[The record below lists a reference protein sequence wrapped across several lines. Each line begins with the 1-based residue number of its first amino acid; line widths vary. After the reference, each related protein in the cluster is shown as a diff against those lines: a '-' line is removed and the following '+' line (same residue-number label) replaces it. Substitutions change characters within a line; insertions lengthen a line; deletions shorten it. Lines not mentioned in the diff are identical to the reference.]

1 MKKKM
6 KKTLLV
12 ALLLAGAV
20 VFGAKQTR
28 AEVVEAKKG
37 QTYTGEYAV
46 IVNTSQ
52 ERTESSGTL
61 QFVSRSKSAQAVQ
74 EDSPGE
80 TSQSILQEE
89 TASLYNV
96 QHMPESRVVDAKAGV
111 SYKVGDI
118 RKGIGY
124 PDGTAI
130 EQNYVCIGVGEHCY
144 IWMEMNL
151 MQSYQK
157 QGLLSAIARE
167 TAQVYDGEPYT
178 VLDTL
183 CSGSFP
189 AQDGSGK
196 LSILLET
203 LHTST
208 GVYMYETDITAI
220 HLRTP
225 AAGEYIPG
233 QMARYNG
240 LLVHEGQHAL
250 LHLMTGFPAE
260 AKWFTEGLSVATMD
274 YIWGSTDNNQWLSY
288 IKDNGALRNGAS
300 LLYSSYRNSTGLDYG
315 IQYLFVRYMIDQMA
329 KGYDPMAVLPNLY
342 RQSASGK
349 NAQQFLTTFTGREF
363 STFLADFYT
372 AVAACEKDGNY
383 GFYMDAVAENGA
395 ALYPRYTGNS
405 GQAVQI
411 EKTGALLIPLNGG
424 SFTVPADCGE
434 DIKIRIVGT
443 ATSGTAVA
451 LQGKGTAESPY
462 LLHSAAELRYI
473 YKYPGAAYRLETDIR
488 MNGSENFT
496 VPSFSG
502 VLDGNGHTI
511 YGLRRPL
518 TADNTGTIQNLLAEA
533 AFTADCTGMQGILA
547 NENHGTITNC
557 HVSGSIR
564 GRLPGVKMSQTLKQD
579 PVVGGIAGRNYQ
591 GFCIEKCT
599 SSVTMELTGAMADC
613 RVGGIAGE
621 TNGTIDG
628 CTFTGTIRVTQT
640 NGSAYNVYV
649 GGIVGELLRDYGFYG
664 MVKNSRNQGTLNV
677 SGGTKAVGQ
686 ICGYSTLFLSAEAAA
701 YYLSGCTWD
710 AAKGTSYGTPVSL
723 DTENPKTE
731 EPEISLPAPSI
742 TETQL
747 LAVQGQASYLY
758 TGNVTG
764 GSGTYETTVVSEQL
778 PTGIKRT
785 AMPGG
790 YRDCFMY
797 EGTPTGAPGTYTSRY
812 QVRDTVTEK
821 AMVVTVT
828 IELVTVNTAKI
839 YRFAL
844 EKEPNSLEKDIEASI
859 DGTGIRLTVPATVS
873 VSALHL
879 AIEYGYTSGSR
890 LTYYDGI
897 AWKEY
902 YTNIE
907 FDFSQPRLFKVTA
920 PDQKTTQVYTVTV
933 IRETASGGE
942 TGGNNGGATGN
953 GSGNNG
959 GATGNGSGNN
969 GGTTGNGSGNNGST
983 VGSGSGNS
991 GGTTGSIGGNS
1002 GSTAG
1007 NGSGSS
1013 GGTTGSGS
1021 GTPSASKPHQ
1031 HRIVADPAVAPT
1043 CTTPGKT
1050 AGSHC
1055 ADCKI
1060 IIQEQRTISA
1070 TGHTVVWT
1078 DGSEPTFWNEG
1089 KTASAYCG
1097 VCHVT
1102 LQSAQPIARKSGTG
1116 NLNMT
1121 SFPMR
1126 VKQKTTAL
1134 RVENMAAGDW
1144 IVSWTSLNPKVATV
1158 NARGMITAKKQ
1169 GKAWIQVT
1177 LASGIVLKAQVK
1189 VQKKQVKTTRLSAN
1203 TGTLRLKA
1211 GTKAKLNPTAYP
1223 LTTQQ
1228 KIIYSSKN
1236 KKIAAVNGKGWIQ
1249 AKKQGQTTVTI
1260 RSGSKKTRVKVVVY
1274 K

>member
-6 KKTLLV
+6 KKILLV

-52 ERTESSGTL
+52 KRTESSGTL
-61 QFVSRSKSAQAVQ
+61 QFVSGSKNAQAVQ
-74 EDSPGE
+74 EDSHRE
-80 TSQSILQEE
+80 TSQSTLQEE

-96 QHMPESRVVDAKAGV
+96 QHMPKSHVVDAKAGV

-178 VLDTL
+178 VLNTL

-288 IKDNGALRNGAS
+288 IKDNDALRNGAS

-349 NAQQFLTTFTGREF
+349 NAQQFLTAFTGREF

-434 DIKIRIVGT
+434 DIKIRIVRT
-443 ATSGTAVA
+443 ATAGTAVA

-557 HVSGSIR
+557 HVSGSIK

-591 GFCIEKCT
+591 GFCIENCT

-621 TNGTIDG
+621 TNGTING

-649 GGIVGELLRDYGFYG
+649 GGIVGELLRDYGFCG

-677 SGGTKAVGQ
+677 SGGKKAVGQ
-686 ICGYSTLFLSAEAAA
+686 ICGYSMLFSSAEKAA

-710 AAKGTSYGTPVSL
+710 AAKGTSYGIPVSL

-821 AMVVTVT
+821 AMVVTVK
-828 IELVTVNTAKI
+828 IELVTVDTAKI

-933 IRETASGGE
+933 IRETASGEE

-953 GSGNNG
+953 GSG
-959 GATGNGSGNN
+959 
-969 GGTTGNGSGNNGST
+969 
-983 VGSGSGNS
+983 
-991 GGTTGSIGGNS
+991 
-1002 GSTAG
+1002 
-1007 NGSGSS
+1007 
-1013 GGTTGSGS
+1013 
-1021 GTPSASKPHQ
+1021 TPSSSKPHQ

-1043 CTTPGKT
+1043 CTAPGKT

-1089 KTASAYCG
+1089 KTASAYCS

-1134 RVENMAAGDW
+1134 QVENMAAGDW

-1203 TGTLRLKA
+1203 TGTLRLQA

-1228 KIIYSSKN
+1228 KITYSSKN

-1260 RSGSKKTRVKVVVY
+1260 RSGSKKTRVNVVVY

>member
-1 MKKKM
+1 MKKI
-6 KKTLLV
+6 LLV

-20 VFGAKQTR
+20 AFGARQTR

-37 QTYTGEYAV
+37 QTYTGKYAV

-61 QFVSRSKSAQAVQ
+61 QFVSGSKNAQAVQ
-74 EDSPGE
+74 KDSHRE
-80 TSQSILQEE
+80 ASQSILQEE

-96 QHMPESRVVDAKAGV
+96 QRMPESRVADAKAGV

-144 IWMEMNL
+144 IWMELNL

-178 VLDTL
+178 VLNTL

-225 AAGEYIPG
+225 AADEYIPG

-288 IKDNGALRNGAS
+288 IKDNDALRNGAS

-315 IQYLFVRYMIDQMA
+315 IQYLFVRYMIDQLA
-329 KGYDPMAVLPNLY
+329 QGYDPMAVLPNLY
-342 RQSASGK
+342 RQNASGK
-349 NAQQFLTTFTGREF
+349 NAQQFLTAFTGREF

-434 DIKIRIVGT
+434 DIVIRIVGT

-451 LQGKGTAESPY
+451 LQGEGTAKSPY

-518 TADNTGTIQNLLAEA
+518 TADNTGTIQNLLTEA
-533 AFTADCTGMQGILA
+533 AFTADCTGMQGILV

-591 GFCIEKCT
+591 GFRIEKCT

-664 MVKNSRNQGTLNV
+664 MVKDSRSQGMLNV

-686 ICGYSTLFLSAEAAA
+686 ICGYSTLFSSAEAAA
-701 YYLSGCTWD
+701 YYLPDCTWD

-742 TETQL
+742 TETKL

-797 EGTPTGAPGTYTSRY
+797 EGTPTGAPGIYTSRY
-812 QVRDTVTEK
+812 QVKDTVTEK
-821 AMVVTVT
+821 AIMVTVT
-828 IELVTVNTAKI
+828 IELVTVDTAKI

-844 EKEPNSLEKDIEASI
+844 EKEPNGLEKDIEAAI

-902 YTNIE
+902 YSNIE
-907 FDFSQPRLFKVTA
+907 FDFSQPCLFKVTA

-933 IRETASGGE
+933 IREAASGE
-942 TGGNNGGATGN
+942 ENG
-953 GSGNNG
+953 
-959 GATGNGSGNN
+959 GNN
-969 GGTTGNGSGNNGST
+969 GGTTGNGSGNSGGTTGST
-983 VGSGSGNS
+983 GGNS
-991 GGTTGSIGGNS
+991 GGTTG
-1002 GSTAG
+1002 

-1013 GGTTGSGS
+1013 SGK
-1021 GTPSASKPHQ
+1021 PSASKPHQ

-1089 KTASAYCG
+1089 KTASVYCS

-1211 GTKAKLNPTAYP
+1211 GTKVKLNPTAYP

-1228 KIIYSSKN
+1228 KITYSSKN
-1236 KKIAAVNGKGWIQ
+1236 KKIAAVKGKGWIQ

>member
-6 KKTLLV
+6 KKILLV

-20 VFGAKQTR
+20 AFGARQTR

-61 QFVSRSKSAQAVQ
+61 QFVSGSKNAQAVQ
-74 EDSPGE
+74 KDSHRE
-80 TSQSILQEE
+80 ASQSILQEE
-89 TASLYNV
+89 TASLYNM
-96 QHMPESRVVDAKAGV
+96 QRMPESRVADAKAGV
-111 SYKVGDI
+111 SYKVGDM
-118 RKGIGY
+118 RKGRGY
-124 PDGTAI
+124 PDGMAI

-151 MQSYQK
+151 MRGYQK

-178 VLDTL
+178 VLNTL

-208 GVYMYETDITAI
+208 GVYMYEPDITAI

-225 AAGEYIPG
+225 AADEYIPG
-233 QMARYNG
+233 QMARYDG

-288 IKDNGALRNGAS
+288 IKDNDALRNGAS

-315 IQYLFVRYMIDQMA
+315 IQYLFVRYMIDQLA
-329 KGYDPMAVLPNLY
+329 KGYDPMAVLPDLY
-342 RQSASGK
+342 RQNASGK
-349 NAQQFLTTFTGREF
+349 NAQQFLTAFTGREF

-395 ALYPRYTGNS
+395 DLYPRYTGNS

-434 DIKIRIVGT
+434 DIVIRIVGT
-443 ATSGTAVA
+443 AASGTAVA
-451 LQGKGTAESPY
+451 LQGEGTAKSPY

-533 AFTADCTGMQGILA
+533 VFTADCTGMQGILA

-591 GFCIEKCT
+591 GFRIEKCT

-664 MVKNSRNQGTLNV
+664 MVKDSRSQGTLNV

-686 ICGYSTLFLSAEAAA
+686 ICGYSTLFSSVEAAA
-701 YYLSGCTWD
+701 YYLPDCTWD

-742 TETQL
+742 IETKL
-747 LAVQGQASYLY
+747 LAVQRQASYLY

-797 EGTPTGAPGTYTSRY
+797 EGTPTGALGIYTSRY
-812 QVRDTVTEK
+812 QVKDTVTEK
-821 AMVVTVT
+821 AIMVTVD
-828 IELVTVNTAKI
+828 TAKI

-844 EKEPNSLEKDIEASI
+844 EKEPNGLEKDIEAAI
-859 DGTGIRLTVPATVS
+859 DGTNIRLTVPATVS

-933 IRETASGGE
+933 IREAASGE
-942 TGGNNGGATGN
+942 ENGGNNGEN
-953 GSGNNG
+953 S
-959 GATGNGSGNN
+959 
-969 GGTTGNGSGNNGST
+969 GGTTGNGSGN
-983 VGSGSGNS
+983 
-991 GGTTGSIGGNS
+991 S

-1007 NGSGSS
+1007 SSS
-1013 GGTTGSGS
+1013 GK
-1021 GTPSASKPHQ
+1021 PSASKPHQ

-1078 DGSEPTFWNEG
+1078 NGSEPTFWNEG
-1089 KTASAYCG
+1089 KTASAYCS
-1097 VCHVT
+1097 VCHAT

-1211 GTKAKLNPTAYP
+1211 GTKVKLNPTAYP

-1228 KIIYSSKN
+1228 KITYSSKN
-1236 KKIAAVNGKGWIQ
+1236 KKIAAVKGKGWIQ

>member
-6 KKTLLV
+6 KKILLV

-20 VFGAKQTR
+20 AFGARQTR

-61 QFVSRSKSAQAVQ
+61 QFVSGSKNAQAVQ
-74 EDSPGE
+74 KDSHRE
-80 TSQSILQEE
+80 ASQSILQEE
-89 TASLYNV
+89 TASLYNM
-96 QHMPESRVVDAKAGV
+96 QRMPESRVADAKAGV
-111 SYKVGDI
+111 SYKVGDM
-118 RKGIGY
+118 RKGRGY
-124 PDGTAI
+124 PDGMAI

-151 MQSYQK
+151 MRGYQK

-178 VLDTL
+178 VLNTL

-208 GVYMYETDITAI
+208 GVYMYEPDITAI

-225 AAGEYIPG
+225 AADEYIPG
-233 QMARYNG
+233 QMARYDG

-288 IKDNGALRNGAS
+288 IKDNDALRNGAS

-315 IQYLFVRYMIDQMA
+315 IQYLFVRYMIDQLA
-329 KGYDPMAVLPNLY
+329 KGYDPMAVLPDLY
-342 RQSASGK
+342 RQNASGK
-349 NAQQFLTTFTGREF
+349 NAQQFLTAFTGREF

-395 ALYPRYTGNS
+395 DLYPRYTGNS

-434 DIKIRIVGT
+434 DIVIRIVGT
-443 ATSGTAVA
+443 AASGTAVA
-451 LQGKGTAESPY
+451 LQGEGTAKSPY

-533 AFTADCTGMQGILA
+533 VFTADCTGMQGILA

-591 GFCIEKCT
+591 GFRIEKCT

-664 MVKNSRNQGTLNV
+664 MVKDSRSQGTLNV

-686 ICGYSTLFLSAEAAA
+686 ICGYSTLFSSVEAAA
-701 YYLSGCTWD
+701 YYLPDCTWD

-742 TETQL
+742 IETKL
-747 LAVQGQASYLY
+747 LAVQRQASYLY

-797 EGTPTGAPGTYTSRY
+797 EGTPTGALGIYTSRY
-812 QVRDTVTEK
+812 QVKDTVTEK
-821 AMVVTVT
+821 AIMVTVT
-828 IELVTVNTAKI
+828 IELVTVDTAKI

-844 EKEPNSLEKDIEASI
+844 EKEPNGLEKDIEAAI
-859 DGTGIRLTVPATVS
+859 DGTNIRLTVPATVS

-933 IRETASGGE
+933 IREAASGE
-942 TGGNNGGATGN
+942 ENGGNNGEN
-953 GSGNNG
+953 S
-959 GATGNGSGNN
+959 
-969 GGTTGNGSGNNGST
+969 GGTTGNGSGN
-983 VGSGSGNS
+983 
-991 GGTTGSIGGNS
+991 S

-1007 NGSGSS
+1007 SSS
-1013 GGTTGSGS
+1013 GK
-1021 GTPSASKPHQ
+1021 PSASKPHQ

-1078 DGSEPTFWNEG
+1078 NGSEPTFWNEG
-1089 KTASAYCG
+1089 KTASAYCS
-1097 VCHVT
+1097 VCHAT

-1211 GTKAKLNPTAYP
+1211 GTKVKLNPTAYP

-1228 KIIYSSKN
+1228 KITYSSKN
-1236 KKIAAVNGKGWIQ
+1236 KKIAAVKGKGWIQ

>member
-1 MKKKM
+1 MQFQEKWRKCMKKKT

-61 QFVSRSKSAQAVQ
+61 QFVSESKNAQAVQ

-80 TSQSILQEE
+80 ASQSILQEE

-96 QHMPESRVVDAKAGV
+96 QHMPKSRVVGAKTGV

-178 VLDTL
+178 VLNTL

-225 AAGEYIPG
+225 AADEYIPG

-274 YIWGSTDNNQWLSY
+274 YIWGSTDNNQWLTY
-288 IKDNGALRNGAS
+288 IKDNDALRNGAS

-443 ATSGTAVA
+443 ATAGTAVA

-511 YGLRRPL
+511 YSLRRPL

-557 HVSGSIR
+557 HVSGSIK

-621 TNGTIDG
+621 TNGTING

-640 NGSAYNVYV
+640 NGSVYNVYV

-664 MVKNSRNQGTLNV
+664 MVKGSRSQGTLNV

-686 ICGYSTLFLSAEAAA
+686 ICGYSTLFSSAEAAA
-701 YYLSGCTWD
+701 YCLSGCTWD

-828 IELVTVNTAKI
+828 IELVTVDTAKI

-844 EKEPNSLEKDIEASI
+844 EKEPNSLEKDIEAAI

-953 GSGNNG
+953 GSG
-959 GATGNGSGNN
+959 
-969 GGTTGNGSGNNGST
+969 
-983 VGSGSGNS
+983 
-991 GGTTGSIGGNS
+991 
-1002 GSTAG
+1002 
-1007 NGSGSS
+1007 SS
-1013 GGTTGSGS
+1013 GGTTGSSS

-1031 HRIVADPAVAPT
+1031 HRIVADPAVAPS

-1089 KTASAYCG
+1089 KTASAYCS
-1097 VCHVT
+1097 VCHIT

-1228 KIIYSSKN
+1228 KITYSSKN

>member
-6 KKTLLV
+6 KKILLV

-20 VFGAKQTR
+20 AFGAKQTR

-52 ERTESSGTL
+52 ERTESSGKL
-61 QFVSRSKSAQAVQ
+61 QFVSGSKNAQAVQ
-74 EDSPGE
+74 KDSHRE
-80 TSQSILQEE
+80 ASQSILQEA
-89 TASLYNV
+89 TASVYNV
-96 QHMPESRVVDAKAGV
+96 QRMPESRVADAKAGV

-118 RKGIGY
+118 RKGRGY

-157 QGLLSAIARE
+157 QGRLSAIARE

-178 VLDTL
+178 VLNTL

-208 GVYMYETDITAI
+208 GVYMYEPDITAI

-225 AAGEYIPG
+225 AADEYIPG
-233 QMARYNG
+233 QMARYDG

-288 IKDNGALRNGAS
+288 IKDNDALRNGAS

-315 IQYLFVRYMIDQMA
+315 IQYLFVRYMIDQLA
-329 KGYDPMAVLPNLY
+329 QGYDPMAVLPELY
-342 RQSASGK
+342 RKNASGK
-349 NAQQFLTTFTGREF
+349 NAQQFLTAFTGREF

-434 DIKIRIVGT
+434 DIVIRIVGT

-451 LQGKGTAESPY
+451 LQGEGTAKSPY

-533 AFTADCTGMQGILA
+533 AFTADCAGMQGVLV

-628 CTFTGTIRVTQT
+628 CTFTGTIRVTQK

-664 MVKNSRNQGTLNV
+664 MVKDSRSQGTLNV

-686 ICGYSTLFLSAEAAA
+686 ICGYSTLFSSAEAAA
-701 YYLSGCTWD
+701 YYLPDCTWD

-731 EPEISLPAPSI
+731 EPEISLPVPSI
-742 TETQL
+742 TETKL

-797 EGTPTGAPGTYTSRY
+797 EGTPTGAPGIYTSRY
-812 QVRDTVTEK
+812 QVKDTVTEK
-821 AMVVTVT
+821 AIMVTVT
-828 IELVTVNTAKI
+828 IELVTVDTAKI

-844 EKEPNSLEKDIEASI
+844 EKEPNGLEKDIEAAI

-907 FDFSQPRLFKVTA
+907 FDFNQPCLFKVTA

-933 IRETASGGE
+933 IREAAGGE
-942 TGGNNGGATGN
+942 ENGGNNGGN
-953 GSGNNG
+953 SGG
-959 GATGNGSGNN
+959 TTGNGSGNN
-969 GGTTGNGSGNNGST
+969 GGTTGNGSGN
-983 VGSGSGNS
+983 
-991 GGTTGSIGGNS
+991 S

-1007 NGSGSS
+1007 SSS
-1013 GGTTGSGS
+1013 GK
-1021 GTPSASKPHQ
+1021 PSASKPHQ
-1031 HRIVADPAVAPT
+1031 HRVVADPAVAPT

-1078 DGSEPTFWNEG
+1078 NGSEPTFWNEG
-1089 KTASAYCG
+1089 KTASAYCS

-1211 GTKAKLNPTAYP
+1211 GTKVKLNPTAYP

-1228 KIIYSSKN
+1228 KITYSSKN
-1236 KKIAAVNGKGWIQ
+1236 KKIAAVKGKGWIQ

-1260 RSGSKKTRVKVVVY
+1260 QSGSKKTRVKVVVY

>member
-61 QFVSRSKSAQAVQ
+61 QFVSGSKNAQAVQ
-74 EDSPGE
+74 KDSHRE
-80 TSQSILQEE
+80 ASQSILQEE

-96 QHMPESRVVDAKAGV
+96 QHMPKSRVADAKAGV

-178 VLDTL
+178 VLNTL

-518 TADNTGTIQNLLAEA
+518 TADNTGTIRNLLAEA
-533 AFTADCTGMQGILA
+533 AFTADCTGMQGILV
-547 NENHGTITNC
+547 NENHGTIANC

-686 ICGYSTLFLSAEAAA
+686 ICGYSTLFSSAEAAA

-1228 KIIYSSKN
+1228 KITYSSKN

>member
-6 KKTLLV
+6 KKILLV

-20 VFGAKQTR
+20 AFGAKQTR

-61 QFVSRSKSAQAVQ
+61 QFVSGSKNAQAVQ
-74 EDSPGE
+74 KDSHRE
-80 TSQSILQEE
+80 ASQSILQEE

-96 QHMPESRVVDAKAGV
+96 QRMPESRVADAKAGV

-118 RKGIGY
+118 RKGRGY
-124 PDGTAI
+124 PDGMAI

-157 QGLLSAIARE
+157 QGRLSAIARE

-178 VLDTL
+178 VLNTL

-208 GVYMYETDITAI
+208 GVYMYEPDITAI

-225 AAGEYIPG
+225 AAEEYIPG
-233 QMARYNG
+233 QMARYDG

-288 IKDNGALRNGAS
+288 IKDNDALRNGAS

-315 IQYLFVRYMIDQMA
+315 IQYLFVRYMIDQLA
-329 KGYDPMAVLPNLY
+329 QGYDPMAVLPNLY
-342 RQSASGK
+342 RQNASGK
-349 NAQQFLTTFTGREF
+349 NAQQFLTAFTGREF

-383 GFYMDAVAENGA
+383 GFYMDAVAENGS

-434 DIKIRIVGT
+434 DIVIRIVGT
-443 ATSGTAVA
+443 STSGTAVA
-451 LQGKGTAESPY
+451 LQGEGTAKSPY

-473 YKYPGAAYRLETDIR
+473 YKYPGASYRLETDIR

-533 AFTADCTGMQGILA
+533 AFTADCTGMQGILV

-591 GFCIEKCT
+591 GFRIEKCT

-649 GGIVGELLRDYGFYG
+649 GGIVGELLWDYGFYG
-664 MVKNSRNQGTLNV
+664 MVKDSRGQGTLNV

-686 ICGYSTLFLSAEAAA
+686 ICGYSTLFSSAEAAA
-701 YYLSGCTWD
+701 YYLPGCTWD

-742 TETQL
+742 TETKL

-758 TGNVTG
+758 TGNVIG

-790 YRDCFMY
+790 YWDCFMY
-797 EGTPTGAPGTYTSRY
+797 EGTPTGAPGIYTSRY
-812 QVRDTVTEK
+812 QVKDTVTEK
-821 AMVVTVT
+821 AMMVTVT
-828 IELVTVNTAKI
+828 IELVTVDTAKI

-844 EKEPNSLEKDIEASI
+844 EKEPNGLEKDIEAAI

-907 FDFSQPRLFKVTA
+907 FDFSKPCLFKVTA

-933 IRETASGGE
+933 IREAAGGE
-942 TGGNNGGATGN
+942 ENGGNNGEN
-953 GSGNNG
+953 SGG
-959 GATGNGSGNN
+959 TTGNGSGNN
-969 GGTTGNGSGNNGST
+969 GGTTGNGSGS
-983 VGSGSGNS
+983 
-991 GGTTGSIGGNS
+991 
-1002 GSTAG
+1002 
-1007 NGSGSS
+1007 SS
-1013 GGTTGSGS
+1013 GK
-1021 GTPSASKPHQ
+1021 PSASKPHQ

-1089 KTASAYCG
+1089 KTASAYCS

-1177 LASGIVLKAQVK
+1177 LASGIILKAQVK

-1203 TGTLRLKA
+1203 TGTLRLRA
-1211 GTKAKLNPTAYP
+1211 GTKVKLNPTAYP

-1228 KIIYSSKN
+1228 KITYSSKN
-1236 KKIAAVNGKGWIQ
+1236 KKIAAVKGKGWIQ

>member
-6 KKTLLV
+6 KKILLV

-20 VFGAKQTR
+20 AFGARQTR

-61 QFVSRSKSAQAVQ
+61 QFVSGSKNAQAVQ
-74 EDSPGE
+74 KDSHRE
-80 TSQSILQEE
+80 ASQSILQEE

-96 QHMPESRVVDAKAGV
+96 QRMPESRVADVKAGV

-118 RKGIGY
+118 RKGRGY
-124 PDGTAI
+124 PDGMAI

-157 QGLLSAIARE
+157 QGRLSAIARE

-178 VLDTL
+178 VLNTL

-208 GVYMYETDITAI
+208 GVYMYEPDITAI

-225 AAGEYIPG
+225 AAEEYIPG
-233 QMARYNG
+233 QMARYDG

-288 IKDNGALRNGAS
+288 IKDNDALRNGAS

-315 IQYLFVRYMIDQMA
+315 IQYLFVRYMIDQLA
-329 KGYDPMAVLPNLY
+329 QGYDPMAVLPDLY
-342 RQSASGK
+342 RQNASGK
-349 NAQQFLTTFTGREF
+349 NAQQFLTAFTGREF
-363 STFLADFYT
+363 SIFLADFYT

-395 ALYPRYTGNS
+395 ALYPRYMGNS

-434 DIKIRIVGT
+434 DIVIRIVGT

-451 LQGKGTAESPY
+451 LQGEGTAESPY

-473 YKYPGAAYRLETDIR
+473 YKYPGATYRLETDIR

-533 AFTADCTGMQGILA
+533 AFTADCTGMQGILV

-591 GFCIEKCT
+591 GFRIEKCT

-664 MVKNSRNQGTLNV
+664 MVKDSRSQGTLNV

-686 ICGYSTLFLSAEAAA
+686 ICGYSTLFSSAEAAA
-701 YYLSGCTWD
+701 YYLPGCTWD

-742 TETQL
+742 TETKL

-778 PTGIKRT
+778 PTGVKRT

-790 YRDCFMY
+790 YWDCFMY
-797 EGTPTGAPGTYTSRY
+797 EGTPTGAPGIYTSRY
-812 QVRDTVTEK
+812 QVKDTVTEK
-821 AMVVTVT
+821 AMMVTVT
-828 IELVTVNTAKI
+828 IELVTVDTAKI

-844 EKEPNSLEKDIEASI
+844 EKEPNGLEKDIEAAI

-907 FDFSQPRLFKVTA
+907 FDFSKPCLFKVTA

-933 IRETASGGE
+933 IREAAGGE
-942 TGGNNGGATGN
+942 ENGGNN
-953 GSGNNG
+953 SGNSG
-959 GATGNGSGNN
+959 GNS
-969 GGTTGNGSGNNGST
+969 GGTTGS
-983 VGSGSGNS
+983 VGGNS

-1007 NGSGSS
+1007 SGSGNSGSTAGNGSGSS
-1013 GGTTGSGS
+1013 SGK
-1021 GTPSASKPHQ
+1021 PSASKPHQ

-1089 KTASAYCG
+1089 KTASAYCS

-1211 GTKAKLNPTAYP
+1211 GTKVKLNPTAYP

-1236 KKIAAVNGKGWIQ
+1236 KKIAAVKGKGWIQ

>member
-6 KKTLLV
+6 KKILLV

-20 VFGAKQTR
+20 AFGAKQTR

-61 QFVSRSKSAQAVQ
+61 QFVSGSKNAQAVQ
-74 EDSPGE
+74 EDSHRE

-96 QHMPESRVVDAKAGV
+96 QHMPKSRVVDAKAGV

-167 TAQVYDGEPYT
+167 TAQVYDGEPYM
-178 VLDTL
+178 VLNTL

-208 GVYMYETDITAI
+208 GVYMYEPDITAI

-225 AAGEYIPG
+225 AADEYIPG

-250 LHLMTGFPAE
+250 LHLLTGFPAE

-288 IKDNGALRNGAS
+288 IKDNDALRNGAS

-329 KGYDPMAVLPNLY
+329 KGYDPMAVLPDLY

-434 DIKIRIVGT
+434 DIVIRIVGT

-451 LQGKGTAESPY
+451 LQGEGTAKSPY

-473 YKYPGAAYRLETDIR
+473 YKYPGAVYRLETDIR

-533 AFTADCTGMQGILA
+533 AFAADCTGMQGILA

-564 GRLPGVKMSQTLKQD
+564 GRLSGVKMSQTLKQD

-591 GFCIEKCT
+591 GFRIENCT

-613 RVGGIAGE
+613 RAGGIAGE

-686 ICGYSTLFLSAEAAA
+686 ICGYSTLFSSAEAAA

-747 LAVQGQASYLY
+747 LAVQGQKSYLY

-778 PTGIKRT
+778 PMGIKRT

-797 EGTPTGAPGTYTSRY
+797 EGTPTGAPGTYTSHY

-821 AMVVTVT
+821 AMMVTVT
-828 IELVTVNTAKI
+828 IELVTVDTAKI

-844 EKEPNSLEKDIEASI
+844 EKEPNSLEKDIEAAI
-859 DGTGIRLTVPATVS
+859 DGTGIRMTVPATVS

-933 IRETASGGE
+933 IREAVSGGE
-942 TGGNNGGATGN
+942 T
-953 GSGNNG
+953 
-959 GATGNGSGNN
+959 SGNN
-969 GGTTGNGSGNNGST
+969 GGTTGNGSGNNG
-983 VGSGSGNS
+983 
-991 GGTTGSIGGNS
+991 GTTGS
-1002 GSTAG
+1002 
-1007 NGSGSS
+1007 SS
-1013 GGTTGSGS
+1013 GK
-1021 GTPSASKPHQ
+1021 PSASKPHQ

-1089 KTASAYCG
+1089 KTASAYCS

-1228 KIIYSSKN
+1228 KITYSSKN
-1236 KKIAAVNGKGWIQ
+1236 KKIAAVNGKGWIR